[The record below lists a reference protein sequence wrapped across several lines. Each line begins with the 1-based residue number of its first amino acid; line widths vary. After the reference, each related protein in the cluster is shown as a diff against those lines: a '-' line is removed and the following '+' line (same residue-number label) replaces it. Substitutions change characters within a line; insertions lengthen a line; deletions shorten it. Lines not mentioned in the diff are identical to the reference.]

1 MTGHGWGRLLAIG
14 LAAGLLV
21 AAAQTT
27 ARAEPGHEVAVE
39 PPPSVTL
46 PPEVDDFY
54 SPPAGQVA
62 AARPGEILRARRI
75 NPAFFG
81 FIQLNIDAWQLS
93 YRTTNSF
100 GEAISTVT
108 TVLVPRGPAPQGGRK
123 LLSYQIAEDSAA
135 QYCAPSYVIQSGG
148 LPLDYVNAA
157 ETLIPIAAGVG
168 QGWTVVIPDYEGPH
182 SSYGTSK
189 LNAQTTL
196 DGIRAA
202 ENFSPAQLSGP
213 GTPTALWGYSGGT
226 VPSSFAA
233 EIAQSYAPELNI
245 VGVAAGG
252 IAAADYPDAMRH
264 NNKGLYTGLLMGVFA
279 GIAGEYP
286 QVRDLLRDNVVDPVS
301 QVLFASKQLL
311 CHPEGTALLPFYDYM
326 GAFKGGDPL
335 QYPAV
340 QKFLADNSLG
350 QATPNMP
357 IYIYHAQYDEILP
370 NVGVDKL
377 VDKYCKDGAPSVSY
391 ERELVA
397 EHISGV
403 AGQLPGAFHFLRDR
417 LNGVPAVQGCRISNP
432 TFVMAEPRFW
442 QTLGEILPDAVGA
455 LIGQAIGAGK

>member
-1 MTGHGWGRLLAIG
+1 MTGHGRGRLLMASA
-14 LAAGLLV
+14 AAGLLISAQ
-21 AAAQTT
+21 AAGLAH
-27 ARAEPGHEVAVE
+27 AEETIAVE
-39 PPPSVTL
+39 PAPAFTL
-46 PPEVDDFY
+46 PPELDDFY
-54 SPPAGQVA
+54 APPAGQVA
-62 AARPGEILRARRI
+62 AAQPGEILRARRI
-75 NPAFFG
+75 NPAYFG
-81 FIQLNIDAWQLS
+81 LVQLNIDAWQLS

-108 TVLVPRGPAPQGGRK
+108 TVLVPRGPAPEGGRK

-148 LPLDYVNAA
+148 LPIDYVNAA
-157 ETLIPIAAGVG
+157 ETMIPIAAGVG
-168 QGWTVVIPDYEGPH
+168 QGWTVVMPDYEGPH

-202 ENFSPAQLSGP
+202 ENFSPAQLSGHD
-213 GTPTALWGYSGGT
+213 TPTALWGYSGGT

-233 EIAQSYAPELNI
+233 EIAKDYAPELNI

-252 IAAADYPDAMRH
+252 LAAADYPEALRH
-264 NNKGLYTGLLMGVFA
+264 NNRGLYTGLIMGVFA

-286 QVRDLLRDNVVDPVS
+286 EVRDMLRDNVVDPVTQLLIAS
-301 QVLFASKQLL
+301 RQVL
-311 CHPEGTALLPFYDYM
+311 CHPEGTALVPFYDYL
-326 GAFKGGDPL
+326 GAMSYHGDPL

-340 QKFLADNSLG
+340 QRFIAENSLG
-350 QATPNMP
+350 QTTPSMP
-357 IYIYHAQYDEILP
+357 LYIYHAQYDEILP
-370 NVGVDKL
+370 NAGVDRL
-377 VDKYCKDGAPSVSY
+377 VDKYCAEGAPSVVY

-403 AGQLPGAFHFLRDR
+403 AGQLPGAFHWLRDR
-417 LNGVPAVQGCRISNP
+417 LNGVTAPQGCTITDP

-442 QTLGEILPDAVGA
+442 QTLGEILPTAVQA
-455 LIGQAIGAGK
+455 LVGQAIGSNR